1 MDRTILIAILLITG
15 TLVLTFAFVIY
26 QIQRIDWLRHHGK
39 RIIAMVTS
47 IRHETGK
54 TSSGF
59 SRDNY
64 YVTATWTNP
73 WTGKTYAFWT
83 WVMNHQPEYTEGSLV
98 PVLVDPANPKRY
110 ILDL

>member
-1 MDRTILIAILLITG
+1 MDRTILIAMLLITG
-15 TLVLTFAFVIY
+15 TLMLTFAFVIY
-26 QIQRIDWLRHHGK
+26 QIQRIEWLRHHGK

-98 PVLVDPANPKRY
+98 PVLVDPANPNRY